1 MMKLSDEFKTARQN
15 FLEAVTNNE
24 PAEKQGELYE
34 KMLNAILDEA
44 KKSAR
49 EEVDGLVAVSPFD
62 EKLSLREREF
72 FNNLDKKAPEK
83 IEKFFPQET
92 VDRIFEDM
100 VQEHPLL
107 EHIGLRNGGPRLKFL
122 SSTTTGVAVWGK
134 INDEIK
140 GQLTAGFGEEEAIQN
155 KLTAFVVLPKDTE
168 KFGPG
173 WLHSFVSAQL
183 TEAFAVALEAAFLN
197 GDGDEKPIGLSRTL
211 TGTVAAGKTTYNA
224 KTSSGDVTLGAKG
237 KTTEEKANIT
247 INEFKEIYK
256 YHSTKANGKPVVTR
270 GNMVIVVN
278 TSDELDFT
286 TQFTTL
292 NGLGVFVTNLPFNPI
307 VIPSIAQEAGKIT
320 TFVKGRYDAVIGG
333 GIEFDTFDQT
343 LAFDDLNL
351 YTGKQFAYGKPHD
364 EKTAAVW
371 TLKLGKD

>member
-1 MMKLSDEFKTARQN
+1 MD
-15 FLEAVTNNE
+15 AVTNNE

-320 TFVKGRYDAVIGG
+320 TFVKGRYDAAIGG

>member
-15 FLEAVTNNE
+15 FLDAVTNNE

-72 FNNLDKKAPEK
+72 FNNLDKKAPGK

-211 TGTVAAGKTTYNA
+211 TGTVEAGKTTYNA
-224 KTSSGDVTLGAKG
+224 KTSSGDVTLGVKG

-256 YHSTKANGKPVVTR
+256 YHSTKENGKPVVTR

-351 YTGKQFAYGKPHD
+351 YTGKHFAYGKPHD

>member
-15 FLEAVTNNE
+15 FLDAVTNNE

-72 FNNLDKKAPEK
+72 FNNLDKKAPGK

-224 KTSSGDVTLGAKG
+224 KT
-237 KTTEEKANIT
+237 
-247 INEFKEIYK
+247 
-256 YHSTKANGKPVVTR
+256 
-270 GNMVIVVN
+270 
-278 TSDELDFT
+278 
-286 TQFTTL
+286 
-292 NGLGVFVTNLPFNPI
+292 
-307 VIPSIAQEAGKIT
+307 
-320 TFVKGRYDAVIGG
+320 
-333 GIEFDTFDQT
+333 
-343 LAFDDLNL
+343 
-351 YTGKQFAYGKPHD
+351 
-364 EKTAAVW
+364 
-371 TLKLGKD
+371 